1 MSINAFFIVFLNYF
15 LNIILILQHKFIL
28 VQLVAKA
35 KFLIFI
41 FEKLLFHL
49 LIFYFCF
56 ISMNKL

>member
-1 MSINAFFIVFLNYF
+1 MVFFNCF

-28 VQLVAKA
+28 VQLVAKTT
-35 KFLIFI
+35 FLIFT